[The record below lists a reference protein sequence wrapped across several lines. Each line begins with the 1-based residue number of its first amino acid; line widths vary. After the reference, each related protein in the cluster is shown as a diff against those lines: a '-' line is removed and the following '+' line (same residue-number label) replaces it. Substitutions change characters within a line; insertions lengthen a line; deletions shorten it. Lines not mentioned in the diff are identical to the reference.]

1 MSTLTVTLSASVD
14 SGESCLTPRARRTL
28 EELHETH
35 GALWAMDVLG
45 DWRAE
50 LKSAY
55 KNASIAFSA
64 GEPGAHEMSVE
75 RVALCIMNRGGDPK
89 DIDDAI
95 LFCTNTNPPR
105 HDAVEIVE
113 YAHSDAYKDARVQA
127 AKKRAIKIVD
137 LILSGDAAP
146 VEADTDFGSMIHRAV
161 AYGIIER
168 ISGHAAK
175 EAAE

>member
-50 LKSAY
+50 LKTAY

-64 GEPGAHEMSVE
+64 SHPNSRRMSVE
-75 RVALCIMNRGGDPK
+75 SAALCILSRGGDPK
-89 DIDDAI
+89 DVDDAV
-95 LFCTNTNPPR
+95 LFCTNTIPPR

-113 YAHSDAYKDARVQA
+113 YAHTDKYKKAVVREAR
-127 AKKRAIKIVD
+127 KRASKIVD
-137 LILSGDAAP
+137 RILAGKADP
-146 VEADTDFGSMIHRAV
+146 VEADTDLDSMIHRAV

-168 ISGHAAK
+168 ISGQPAK